1 MWHVMLYYLL
11 LFAACTYALFR
22 GGAPE
27 RIAAI
32 LYPVA
37 TLLTVLAAP
46 QWEWRSDGIDWGV
59 FVVDAALFAALV
71 LLALH
76 ANRFWPIWASALQGF
91 GLLGHVAVLAAPN
104 IAPVVYASMVAIA
117 AYPML
122 LLLAAGTYRHQKLIA
137 EVGADPSWTD
147 FSRRAGATP
156 LRI

>member
-1 MWHVMLYYLL
+1 MWHVMIYYLL

-32 LYPVA
+32 LYTVA

-46 QWEWRSDGIDWGV
+46 QWQWRSDGIDWGV
-59 FVVDAALFAALV
+59 FAVDGALFAALV

-91 GLLGHVAVLAAPN
+91 GLLGHVSVLAAPS

-122 LLLAAGTYRHQKLIA
+122 MLLAIGTWRHQRLIA
-137 EVGADPSWTD
+137 AGEADPSWTD

-156 LRI
+156 LRV